1 MTTKTISIGPL
12 TSRGRESNSGRLRG
26 FWATQRVLGDSEGF
40 WTTQRVLGDSE
51 GFWTTERVLGDS
63 EGFLG
68 D

>member
-26 FWATQRVLGDSEGF
+26 FWATQRVLDDSEGF
-40 WTTQRVLGDSE
+40 GRLRGVLGDSE
-51 GFWTTERVLGDS
+51 GFWATQRVLGDS